1 MLANRKDFMRVPPDF
16 KDYYIYKI
24 VKNSARTVMFMMKM
38 NNNLDKLEVASSQ
51 KNEELTSILV
61 QFLMLCFYEM
71 D

>member
-16 KDYYIYKI
+16 KDHYIYKI

-51 KNEELTSILV
+51 KMRN
-61 QFLMLCFYEM
+61 
-71 D
+71 